1 MNNLY
6 DELYLQKRKN
16 LLITFLIF
24 ILFFKINCE
33 DCNTHSF
40 PELNYLKAMTL
51 SNGYKIMITK
61 TGIYSFY
68 PKLSTIAYSY
78 NYTGQQKI
86 PEDDSISYV
95 YKAGISQYSGEDGEN
110 QYVLCIIN
118 HYLYVMNEK
127 GKVLFSQCIF
137 NNNDIDRDK
146 YYSLVAYKFSNG
158 IYYFVLGYSITVTTE
173 LKLFYFQMNF
183 QDENN
188 GNILL
193 LKQWGGRTFFL
204 SSENISCHLMKSD
217 LYDKILTCFIGWS
230 TIPIAKSFN
239 PDDDFPDL
247 FNSNELEVKE
257 KKIQFISSSINH
269 NKTQALVCTID
280 ETPEGKCFNYKINE
294 NLITELSLSSSYCS
308 LDGYGLNTYFF
319 EKANEYIFSCVDDN
333 NHFFMKRINLDFEAI
348 EDSDIY
354 NGKQFINCENY
365 SSFSIV
371 YISQYKQYSVMINA
385 KCNENDN
392 INIFMLSDN
401 CIMPSGEI
409 EEDEDEDNISGDN
422 KKTEFPPSTEAQVI
436 TTIPIIETTIIV
448 TTQIIT
454 SIPRIE
460 TSLPI
465 IRTTSPKIITTLP
478 EVETSLPITVTTSPK
493 IITTLPKIETTTS
506 IKKTE
511 KIEVIVSPTESLC
524 KEVGKIYVEGN
535 CVCDTDNEYYIIN
548 SKNSDNK
555 CYKKSELPKNVY
567 YNEITKSY
575 ELCYK
580 NCGTCIMGG
589 DFSNNNCLDC
599 ALNFIKE
606 PENKTSNCVESC
618 KFLYYYNIL
627 GQYSCTEDE
636 QCPNE
641 ASLIIRNK
649 AKCINR
655 CINDDIYKFQ
665 YNGECLLSCPTGT
678 EPKDFNICQISN
690 VATCS
695 SSDFKLNLNETIV
708 QENVKLV
715 AKNYA
720 NEFYYTENHI
730 TRFSNKNFTMVLYKN
745 SSCIDELKMNV
756 TKIEYD
762 SCIEQLKKDNDISET
777 RNIII
782 AVIDLVNGDST
793 ITTYGF
799 FNPDSGEKLDAAKS
813 CSDKS
818 VMMYEN
824 ILNVLNEPSSLILLK
839 DLKINIFDL
848 NSEFYND
855 ICFHFD
861 SPYGKDATLQ
871 DRIKTFYP
879 NITLCDSG
887 CKNKGINMSTY
898 EAECE
903 CTFQDLLSKSIFQ
916 SELLGDNILVK
927 ETLQE
932 IMEIIYNLN
941 LEILACYK
949 DIYNFNYF
957 IKNVGGFIITGL
969 ILIQTI
975 CIIYFYTKA
984 KYELVKYIYSLT
996 ETFIM
1001 FKSKNSK
1008 PKNLSNPLKRKAN
1021 KNNNL
1026 NKGQLKRESNNK
1038 ISSRNKRNLK
1048 RKLKSKQSSN
1058 SSKIKTS
1065 KESFINETKKSGIN
1079 DDIKLNEK
1087 EKTLIHKYEDKNKNK
1102 KYNIFPLK
1110 NKLIYVD
1117 LSYINNNID
1126 YNKYIEQTFDE
1137 SDYDEVIEEDK
1148 RSFCEYLRDKI
1159 IDNQLILNIIFVK
1172 EEIKPRAI
1180 KITILILTIDLF
1192 FLINGLFYSDSYI
1205 SEVFN
1210 LKEKETFFSFVPR
1223 STNRFFYTT
1232 VVGSIIGYIIRFS
1245 FVEEIKI
1252 KKIFLKERIN
1262 MLSLRYEMSEMLKEI
1277 LKKINILVI
1286 INYFIVVFSWYYI
1299 YCFNNVYPNIKREW
1313 IWSSIFIIIIHE
1325 VLPIILGFFETCI
1338 RFISIK
1344 FDSEKLFKL
1353 SLLFP

>member
-1 MNNLY
+1 
-6 DELYLQKRKN
+6 
-16 LLITFLIF
+16 
-24 ILFFKINCE
+24 
-33 DCNTHSF
+33 
-40 PELNYLKAMTL
+40 
-51 SNGYKIMITK
+51 
-61 TGIYSFY
+61 
-68 PKLSTIAYSY
+68 
-78 NYTGQQKI
+78 
-86 PEDDSISYV
+86 
-95 YKAGISQYSGEDGEN
+95 
-110 QYVLCIIN
+110 
-118 HYLYVMNEK
+118 
-127 GKVLFSQCIF
+127 
-137 NNNDIDRDK
+137 
-146 YYSLVAYKFSNG
+146 
-158 IYYFVLGYSITVTTE
+158 
-173 LKLFYFQMNF
+173 
-183 QDENN
+183 
-188 GNILL
+188 
-193 LKQWGGRTFFL
+193 
-204 SSENISCHLMKSD
+204 
-217 LYDKILTCFIGWS
+217 
-230 TIPIAKSFN
+230 
-239 PDDDFPDL
+239 
-247 FNSNELEVKE
+247 
-257 KKIQFISSSINH
+257 
-269 NKTQALVCTID
+269 
-280 ETPEGKCFNYKINE
+280 
-294 NLITELSLSSSYCS
+294 
-308 LDGYGLNTYFF
+308 
-319 EKANEYIFSCVDDN
+319 
-333 NHFFMKRINLDFEAI
+333 
-348 EDSDIY
+348 
-354 NGKQFINCENY
+354 
-365 SSFSIV
+365 
-371 YISQYKQYSVMINA
+371 
-385 KCNENDN
+385 
-392 INIFMLSDN
+392 
-401 CIMPSGEI
+401 
-409 EEDEDEDNISGDN
+409 
-422 KKTEFPPSTEAQVI
+422 
-436 TTIPIIETTIIV
+436 
-448 TTQIIT
+448 
-454 SIPRIE
+454 
-460 TSLPI
+460 
-465 IRTTSPKIITTLP
+465 
-478 EVETSLPITVTTSPK
+478 
-493 IITTLPKIETTTS
+493 
-506 IKKTE
+506 
-511 KIEVIVSPTESLC
+511 
-524 KEVGKIYVEGN
+524 
-535 CVCDTDNEYYIIN
+535 
-548 SKNSDNK
+548 
-555 CYKKSELPKNVY
+555 
-567 YNEITKSY
+567 
-575 ELCYK
+575 
-580 NCGTCIMGG
+580 
-589 DFSNNNCLDC
+589 
-599 ALNFIKE
+599 
-606 PENKTSNCVESC
+606 
-618 KFLYYYNIL
+618 
-627 GQYSCTEDE
+627 
-636 QCPNE
+636 
-641 ASLIIRNK
+641 
-649 AKCINR
+649 
-655 CINDDIYKFQ
+655 
-665 YNGECLLSCPTGT
+665 
-678 EPKDFNICQISN
+678 
-690 VATCS
+690 
-695 SSDFKLNLNETIV
+695 
-708 QENVKLV
+708 
-715 AKNYA
+715 
-720 NEFYYTENHI
+720 
-730 TRFSNKNFTMVLYKN
+730 MVLYKN

-762 SCIEQLKKDNDISET
+762 SCIEQLKKDNDISKT

-799 FNPDSGEKLDAAKS
+799 FNPDTGEKLDAAKS

-1252 KKIFLKERIN
+1252 KKIFLKERI
-1262 MLSLRYEMSEMLKEI
+1262 Y
-1277 LKKINILVI
+1277 
-1286 INYFIVVFSWYYI
+1286 
-1299 YCFNNVYPNIKREW
+1299 
-1313 IWSSIFIIIIHE
+1313 
-1325 VLPIILGFFETCI
+1325 
-1338 RFISIK
+1338 
-1344 FDSEKLFKL
+1344 
-1353 SLLFP
+1353 

>member
-1 MNNLY
+1 
-6 DELYLQKRKN
+6 
-16 LLITFLIF
+16 
-24 ILFFKINCE
+24 
-33 DCNTHSF
+33 
-40 PELNYLKAMTL
+40 
-51 SNGYKIMITK
+51 
-61 TGIYSFY
+61 
-68 PKLSTIAYSY
+68 
-78 NYTGQQKI
+78 
-86 PEDDSISYV
+86 
-95 YKAGISQYSGEDGEN
+95 
-110 QYVLCIIN
+110 
-118 HYLYVMNEK
+118 MNEK
-127 GKVLFSQCIF
+127 GKVLFSQYIII
-137 NNNDIDRDK
+137 NDDIDKNK
-146 YYSLVAYKFSNG
+146 YYNLVAYKYSNG
-158 IYYFVLGYSITVTTE
+158 IYYFVLGYSITDTSE
-173 LKLFYFQMNF
+173 LKLFYFQINF
-183 QDENN
+183 QDEKI
-188 GNILL
+188 GNIRLIN
-193 LKQWGGRTFFL
+193 QGGSRTIYL
-204 SSENISCHLMKSD
+204 SSENISCHAMKSD
-217 LYDKILTCFIGWS
+217 YFGKILTCFLGWYF
-230 TIPIAKSFN
+230 IPIAKSFIPEDN
-239 PDDDFPDL
+239 FSDL
-247 FNSNELEVKE
+247 IKSNELEDQE
-257 KKIQFISSSINH
+257 YKKVQFISSSINH
-269 NKTQALVCTID
+269 NKTQALICIIN
-280 ETPEGKCFNYKINE
+280 ETPEGKCFYYNINE
-294 NLITELSLSSSYCS
+294 NFIKELSLSSSYCS

-319 EKANEYIFSCVDDN
+319 EKANEYIFSCVDGN
-333 NHFFMKRINLDFEAI
+333 NHFLMKRINLNFETI

-409 EEDEDEDNISGDN
+409 EEDDDENNINGDN
-422 KKTEFPPSTEAQVI
+422 KKTEFPPTTEAQVI
-436 TTIPIIETTIIV
+436 TTIPIIKTTIIV

-478 EVETSLPITVTTSPK
+478 EVETSLPIAVTTSPK
-493 IITTLPKIETTTS
+493 IITTLPKIEITTS

-690 VATCS
+690 VAICS

-799 FNPDSGEKLDAAKS
+799 FNPDTGEKLDAAKS
-813 CSDKS
+813 CSDKN

-824 ILNVLNEPSSLILLK
+824 ILNVLNEPLSLILLK

-1008 PKNLSNPLKRKAN
+1008 PKNLSNPLKRKEN

-1038 ISSRNKRNLK
+1038 IASRNKRNLK
-1048 RKLKSKQSSN
+1048 RKLKSKKSSN

-1065 KESFINETKKSGIN
+1065 KESFLNETKKSVIN

-1137 SDYDEVIEEDK
+1137 TDYDEVIEEDK